1 MTNRSERLIE
11 RVSSAWQRFRKDR
24 RANVAVIFALA
35 LVPTM
40 GVFGLGSEGS
50 YWLLTQR
57 AEQNAADA
65 AVMAAAQA
73 GLADSALTASGGTAM
88 RGAVNGKHL

>member
-50 YWLLTQR
+50 YWHGPAGR
-57 AEQNAADA
+57 AER
-65 AVMAAAQA
+65 
-73 GLADSALTASGGTAM
+73 GRRRGHGGAEPAWRTPP
-88 RGAVNGKHL
+88 